1 MSKRKEPALAPNLMR
16 ELNKSLVLKVIRE
29 ERPISRAEI
38 AKRTRLSRSTVS
50 AIVDKLLESE
60 FICEQGVGK
69 SRGGRRPILLDFNPR
84 AGFVVGLDMGATHLL
99 AVVADLQ
106 ATLLVTL
113 DEPFSIEVGPEK
125 GLAQAAQI
133 METALEQANISRPRV
148 LGVGV
153 AVPGPV
159 DYAAGMVVSPP
170 IMPGWDRV
178 PIRDRLQEAL
188 SLPVYLDNDANLGAL
203 GEYAYG
209 AGKNVS
215 NLAYIKVGT
224 GIGCGLIVDGR
235 IYRGQRGYAGEIGHL
250 TIDEN
255 GPPCRC
261 GSFGCLE
268 SMASAEAIV
277 RRAEMAMQA
286 GQRTSLSRHRRL
298 TATDIARAARERD
311 ALSQQLFE
319 EAGRHIGVA
328 LAGLINLFNPGRV
341 IVGVGA
347 DETSELL
354 LDPVQRTVGARAMAG
369 ALADTRIVPAQL
381 RREAVAAGA
390 VALVLDQTFRNP
402 VTALAQGNWS
412 DVHREEVMR
421 KKTDAPMLER

>member
-1 MSKRKEPALAPNLMR
+1 MAQHLMR
-16 ELNKSLVLKVIRE
+16 QVNKDLVLNVIRE
-29 ERPISRAEI
+29 ERLISRAEI

-50 AIVDKLLESE
+50 AIVDKLLETG
-60 FICEQGVGK
+60 FVREQGVGE
-69 SRGGRRPILLDFNPR
+69 SQGGRRPILLDFNPR
-84 AGFVVGLDMGATHLL
+84 AGFVVGLDIGATHML
-99 AVVADLQ
+99 AVVADLE

-113 DEPFSIEVGPEK
+113 EEPFSIEVGSESGLSQAVQIVEK
-125 GLAQAAQI
+125 
-133 METALEQANISRPRV
+133 ALEQARISRPHV
-148 LGVGV
+148 FGVGV

-178 PIRDRLQEAL
+178 PIRDQLQGAL
-188 SLPVYLDNDANLGAL
+188 DLPVYLDNDANLGAL

-215 NLAYIKVGT
+215 NLAYIKIGT

-235 IYRGQRGYAGEIGHL
+235 IYHGQRGYAGEIGHL

-268 SMASAEAIV
+268 SMASAEAVV
-277 RRAEMAMQA
+277 RRAEMAVQA
-286 GQRTSLSRHRRL
+286 GQQTSLSQHRRL
-298 TATDIARAARERD
+298 TLTDIARAAREGD

-347 DETSELL
+347 EGASDLL
-354 LDPVQRTVGARAMAG
+354 LDPVQRTIEARTMNGAIT
-369 ALADTRIVPAQL
+369 DVCIVPAQFK
-381 RREAVAAGA
+381 RYAIAIGAA
-390 VALVLDQTFRNP
+390 ALVLEQTFRSP
-402 VTALAQGNWS
+402 VITLDRDTQLTQVS
-412 DVHREEVMR
+412 PKHILYKEVMGKEVDR
-421 KKTDAPMLER
+421 QS